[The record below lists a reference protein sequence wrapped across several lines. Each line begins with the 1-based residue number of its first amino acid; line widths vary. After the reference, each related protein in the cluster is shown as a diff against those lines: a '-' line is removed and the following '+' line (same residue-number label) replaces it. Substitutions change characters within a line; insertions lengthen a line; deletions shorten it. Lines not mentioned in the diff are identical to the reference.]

1 MLILIVDDD
10 VAIAQTLAAQIRL
23 LGHDIAI
30 ARDGR
35 AANSSITS
43 KTPDLVLLDYGL
55 PDLTGTELLQS
66 WRERELDMPVVMVSG
81 VATIPD
87 AVRALKLGAQDFLIK
102 PVDLALLEAAIKRT
116 TDTLRL
122 KKENARLKELVRGED
137 VSFIGETIVI
147 RQLLE
152 QASKVA
158 QSDQP
163 ILIEAETGAGKQVL
177 ARRIHAQSLR
187 CDEPFVT
194 VNCAAITE
202 SLFESEL
209 FGHEKGAFTGAV
221 NRKPGKLE
229 LVGKGTLFLDEV
241 GEMPVIQQAK
251 LLSALEDRVFERVGG
266 TTGLKFEGR
275 VIAATN
281 RDLDLETERG
291 TFRKD
296 LFYRLSVFRLRIPA
310 LRDHWE
316 DIPLYVDV
324 ALMRAGQKY
333 KRQYQKPS
341 EDILAGLVRYPWLGN
356 VRELLHHV
364 ERAALLSEHS
374 EIPKELWLSLP
385 TIGSRSSG
393 SIEVNLQAAVAGF
406 RRDHILKV
414 LDSCGG
420 NQTEAAKR
428 LGVER
433 THLNRI
439 LAEYEGRK

>member
-1 MLILIVDDD
+1 MI
-10 VAIAQTLAAQIRL
+10 
-23 LGHDIAI
+23 
-30 ARDGR
+30 
-35 AANSSITS
+35 
-43 KTPDLVLLDYGL
+43 
-55 PDLTGTELLQS
+55 
-66 WRERELDMPVVMVSG
+66 
-81 VATIPD
+81 
-87 AVRALKLGAQDFLIK
+87 
-102 PVDLALLEAAIKRT
+102 
-116 TDTLRL
+116 
-122 KKENARLKELVRGED
+122 RGED
-137 VSFIGETIVI
+137 VSFIGETIAI
-147 RQLLE
+147 SQLLE